1 MIKTRDRGSI
11 PVCDVKSGDYVA
23 SAKGNYEK
31 VSNIY
36 TGNEEI
42 LKYIKAGEKTIMMT
56 MDHPVMTKE
65 GWKQA
70 GKLTG
75 SEQICMD
82 GELYSPVDEVYDEP
96 YYDRVYSLELE
107 DGEGFLP
114 MVFMWETSESKT
126 VWRSRNRSF
135 HRIS

>member
-42 LKYIKAGEKTIMMT
+42 LKYIKAGEK
-56 MDHPVMTKE
+56 P
-65 GWKQA
+65 
-70 GKLTG
+70 
-75 SEQICMD
+75 S
-82 GELYSPVDEVYDEP
+82 
-96 YYDRVYSLELE
+96 
-107 DGEGFLP
+107 
-114 MVFMWETSESKT
+114 
-126 VWRSRNRSF
+126 
-135 HRIS
+135 